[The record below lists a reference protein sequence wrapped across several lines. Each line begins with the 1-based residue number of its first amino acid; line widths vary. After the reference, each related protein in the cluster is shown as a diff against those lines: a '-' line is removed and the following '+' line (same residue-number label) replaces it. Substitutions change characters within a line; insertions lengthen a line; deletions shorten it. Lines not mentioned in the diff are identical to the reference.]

1 MHTTGLKINFDTG
14 KPFEQKMFSG
24 LERVRGLYFIFLNGR
39 DISYPFASSSLIY
52 IGMSEKSSNS
62 IYSRLSSH
70 LDGSSGNMGITNYKT
85 VNDLRFTYLNFE
97 SISSFWG
104 QNVEDLESY
113 FLLSFVK
120 KYGVYPICNN
130 KTGNPT
136 FDPKKTSE
144 LEIDWDYFQ
153 RKK

>member
-1 MHTTGLKINFDTG
+1 MYTSGLKINFDTS

-24 LERVRGLYFIFLNGR
+24 LERVRGLYFISLTDR
-39 DISYPFASSSLIY
+39 DISYPFANSSLIY

-70 LDGSSGNMGITNYKT
+70 FDGTSGNMGITNYKS
-85 VNDLRFTYLNFE
+85 VNNLYFTYLNYE
-97 SISSFWG
+97 SLSSFWE

-120 KYGVYPICNN
+120 QYGVYPICNN
-130 KTGNPT
+130 KTGNPS
-136 FDPKKTSE
+136 FDPKRTSE
-144 LEIDWDYFQ
+144 FEIDWKYFQ
-153 RKK
+153 RKI